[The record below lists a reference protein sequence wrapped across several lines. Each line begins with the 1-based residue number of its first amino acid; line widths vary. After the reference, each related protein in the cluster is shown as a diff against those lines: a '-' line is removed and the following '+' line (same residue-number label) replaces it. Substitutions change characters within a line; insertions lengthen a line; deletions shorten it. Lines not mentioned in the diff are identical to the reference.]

1 VSGAID
7 GRPAPVEA
15 RSVPHDPRAAMR
27 RDLLDAVVGGAGSLP
42 TDRRRAALAGEVAG
56 PLGALIAKVRARAW
70 TIEDADVEAARAEG
84 HDDDA
89 LFEALAA
96 AAVGA
101 GYRRLEAVL
110 GALAR
115 APREEP

>member
-1 VSGAID
+1 
-7 GRPAPVEA
+7 
-15 RSVPHDPRAAMR
+15 MR
-27 RDLLDAVVGGAGSLP
+27 RDLLDAVVAGEGSLP
-42 TDRRRAALAGEVAG
+42 TDRRRAALAGEIAG
-56 PLGALIAKVRARAW
+56 SLGALIEKVRTRAW

-84 HDDDA
+84 LDDDA

-96 AAVGA
+96 GAVGA

-115 APREEP
+115 TPRKEP